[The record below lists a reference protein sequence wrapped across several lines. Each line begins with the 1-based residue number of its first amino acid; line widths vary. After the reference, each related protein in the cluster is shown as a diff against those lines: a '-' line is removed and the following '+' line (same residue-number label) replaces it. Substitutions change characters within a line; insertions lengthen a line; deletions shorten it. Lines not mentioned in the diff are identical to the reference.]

1 MLVSE
6 LKLLNIPEARYS
18 HYIILQYRVCLCKSW
33 SSRSSVFYY
42 IFSYLNIVG
51 FFFSSRMMKF
61 SLLCHLLL
69 GWVPL

>member
-1 MLVSE
+1 MLVPE

-18 HYIILQYRVCLCKSW
+18 HYIIILQYRVCLCKSW

-51 FFFSSRMMKF
+51 LFFF
-61 SLLCHLLL
+61 LE
-69 GWVPL
+69 